1 VDQFNSGGTG
11 SYHAMLLS
19 AQKRLSHGVSVNANY
34 TLSHCISDVN
44 AGSLVGGVG
53 AGWLDL
59 NNRHFDRSNCQ
70 TATLD
75 AASALSLDRRHL
87 ANISGVLEIP
97 HFKNR
102 TLDNIASNWRLSSS
116 YRVQSGSFLTAS
128 AGTDRQLTGANGGT
142 QRAQRLLP
150 NALCDNP
157 NPSCWI
163 NPNAFGIPD
172 LGTLGNAG
180 RASIPGPGFWEID
193 TALSR
198 IFRVRENLK
207 LEARGEA
214 FNLTNSY
221 RAGTPITARNNQN
234 FGQILTAQ
242 DPRIVQLALKLVF

>member
-1 VDQFNSGGTG
+1 
-11 SYHAMLLS
+11 M
-19 AQKRLSHGVSVNANY
+19 SVNGNY
-34 TLSHCISDVN
+34 TLSHCISDIN
-44 AGSLVGGVG
+44 AGSLVGGTG

-70 TATLD
+70 TGTLD

-87 ANISGVLEIP
+87 ANVSGVLEIP
-97 HFKNR
+97 HFKNQ

-128 AGTDRQLTGANGGT
+128 AGTDRQLSGAGGGT

-180 RASIPGPGFWEID
+180 RATIPGPRFWEID

-198 IFRVRENLK
+198 IFRVRENVK